1 MYHRRVKE
9 RVWPVRVTDAR
20 GKRHRGVASYGDRVP
35 GAPPAPP
42 HEFRIAL
49 LASAQD
55 VTRVPEATAVCVP
68 HLAKPGAVID
78 AAHADAALDL
88 AALKQG
94 TLPEA
99 AHARYAAGSVLTPG
113 GPIDAARIFA
123 HRTQVD
129 FERLALL
136 LVEQV
141 QGERIAPY
149 TAVIRHELGLQPGTN
164 ALTALGTRLGPAD
177 MASRPPQRAPGIVR
191 LRRALRALERGDAPE
206 LTIEQLTDDLRFLA
220 LFEDPGK
227 ALKRGALDRLLA
239 DVLAAEPPPP
249 RRTPARPKPATIVPF
264 RRREDA

>member
-1 MYHRRVKE
+1 M
-9 RVWPVRVTDAR
+9 PD
-20 GKRHRGVASYGDRVP
+20 
-35 GAPPAPP
+35 APPAAPA
-42 HEFRIAL
+42 EFRIAL

-78 AAHADAALDL
+78 AAHADAALNL

-94 TLPEA
+94 ALPEA

-113 GPIDAARIFA
+113 GPIDAARIFP
-123 HRTQVD
+123 HDTQID

-149 TAVIRHELGLQPGTN
+149 TAIIRHELGLQPGTN
-164 ALTALGTRLGPAD
+164 ALTALGARLDPAD
-177 MASRPPQRAPGIVR
+177 VASRPPPRAPGIVR
-191 LRRALRALERGDAPE
+191 LRRAARALERGDEPD
-206 LTIEQLTDDLRFLA
+206 LSLEQLTEDLRFLA

-239 DVLAAEPPPP
+239 DVLAAEPPPARRPPAP
-249 RRTPARPKPATIVPF
+249 RKSATVVPF